1 MKISTA
7 FAGFYIPLRME
18 QKKKIAFV
26 SNTLW
31 SIFRFRFS
39 LIRQLL
45 KDDYNVLVV
54 APEDNTRPHF
64 DNIENLEF
72 VPLRHLKQGFSSP
85 WGELKLKKELEQVY
99 LQHNPDLVFHYTI
112 KPNIFGTLAARSA
125 GIPCIAVVTGM
136 GYAFINSGI
145 LGLLVIP
152 LYRNAARKANQ
163 VWFLNEGDKIHFIRK
178 GIIRRT
184 PSLILPGEGIDTEK
198 FQPMANNSREPE
210 KIRFLMIARLLN
222 NKGVRE
228 FVSAAAQVKSKFP
241 DIEFTIA
248 GSYDPSLPDSI
259 PEELFNQISDGKRIS
274 YVSQSQDIR
283 NEIRQADAVVLPS
296 YAEGLSMSLMEA
308 AAMEKP
314 LIATNVSGCRE
325 LVMHGISGYLCEVK
339 NAHDLA
345 EKMIRFIQLPAENKL
360 MMGKNGRKLM
370 IEKFDLK
377 EVIHI
382 YKENIRQLL
391 P

>member
-1 MKISTA
+1 
-7 FAGFYIPLRME
+7 ME

-45 KDDYNVLVV
+45 KDGYTILVV
-54 APEDNTRPHF
+54 APEDDTRIHF
-64 DNIENLEF
+64 ENVENLIY
-72 VPLRHLKQGFSSP
+72 VSLLHLKQGFSSP
-85 WGELKLKKELEQVY
+85 FGELKLKKELQQIY
-99 LQHNPDLVFHYTI
+99 LQYQPDLIFHYTI
-112 KPNIFGTLAARSA
+112 KPNIFGTMAARSN

-136 GYAFINSGI
+136 GYAFTNAGTLS
-145 LGLLVIP
+145 LLVIP
-152 LYRNAARKANQ
+152 LYRYALKKANQ

-184 PSLILPGEGIDTEK
+184 PSLILPGEGIDTNEFHPIDK
-198 FQPMANNSREPE
+198 RHENPKMV
-210 KIRFLMIARLLN
+210 RFLMIARLLN
-222 NKGVRE
+222 NKGVKE
-228 FVSAAAQVKSKFP
+228 YVSAARVVKTKFANT
-241 DIEFTIA
+241 EFSLA
-248 GSYDPSLPDSI
+248 GSYDPALPDSI
-259 PEELFNQISDGKRIS
+259 PEELYDRIS
-274 YVSQSQDIR
+274 NGKEIRYISRTADIR
-283 NEIRQADAVVLPS
+283 IEISKADCVVLPS
-296 YAEGLSMSLMEA
+296 YAEGLSMSLMEGA
-308 AAMEKP
+308 SMEKP

-339 NAHDLA
+339 NADDLA
-345 EKMIRFIQLPAENKL
+345 EKMIRFIQLPSENKL

-370 IEKFDLK
+370 IEKYELQQ
-377 EVIHI
+377 VIHI